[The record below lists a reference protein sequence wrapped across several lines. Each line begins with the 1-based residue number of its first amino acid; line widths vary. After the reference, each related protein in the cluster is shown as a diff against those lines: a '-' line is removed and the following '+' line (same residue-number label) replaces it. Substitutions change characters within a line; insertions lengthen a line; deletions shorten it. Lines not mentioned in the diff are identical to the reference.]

1 MNRSLTRLGL
11 AAALCSSLF
20 LTGCDDD
27 DDTPSSPS
35 TPAPVEPSPTP
46 TPSAEPSPSPSPDD
60 TRPQVGERVSF
71 LGRLKTNT
79 PPLLRIGGQDVMV
92 DENTTYDRAGVPI
105 TLDQFQIN
113 EIVRVRGIV
122 QDDRVTV
129 LATRIN
135 VPAPSEDD
143 TNQ

>member
-35 TPAPVEPSPTP
+35 TPAPVEP
-46 TPSAEPSPSPSPDD
+46 
-60 TRPQVGERVSF
+60 GERVSF